1 MIQDN
6 LAQDMNDQIK
16 ELIRAADQ
24 RCSETRGVFDEIL
37 VSMVINKCKEA
48 VAKTDPTTSQRAIQA
63 INEELGIK

>member
-6 LAQDMNDQIK
+6 LVHDMNNQIK
-16 ELIRAADQ
+16 ELIKEADR

-37 VSMVINKCKEA
+37 VNTVINKCKEA
-48 VAKTDPTTSQRAIQA
+48 VLKTDPTTSQRAIQA